1 MKKRARAIGLRPQGQ
16 NASQLKWL
24 MTGPAPQCWESSQGS
39 LPITLGRHS
48 KLPNSF
54 SLILPLTPHHT
65 THTTPHTHTHTHTHT
80 QTHTLQSGHTNIFS
94 SPSSPPFQAF
104 PPAILPAC
112 HSAFSLHLDNFH
124 SLYRSHLGPGTGT
137 LQPKGQIWPTTC
149 FCRASL
155 VAQVVKNLPATQE
168 TPVWFLGQ
176 EELMEK
182 E

>member
-1 MKKRARAIGLRPQGQ
+1 
-16 NASQLKWL
+16 

-39 LPITLGRHS
+39 LPITSGRHS

-65 THTTPHTHTHTHTHT
+65 THTHTHTHTNTHT
-80 QTHTLQSGHTNIFS
+80 TVWSHKYFQLPKQ
-94 SPSSPPFQAF
+94 PSLPGLSTCYSACIPF
-104 PPAILPAC
+104 P
-112 HSAFSLHLDNFH
+112 FSLHLDNFH

-155 VAQVVKNLPATQE
+155 TAQLVKNLPATQE